1 MEYFYS
7 YAKWTVI
14 SNYNHTKP
22 MKQSKKNLYQSAV
35 NNSKRGRNSE
45 KKKRTIKVNVSI
57 TFYLVEGYLTTEIPQ
72 IDL

>member
-1 MEYFYS
+1 
-7 YAKWTVI
+7 
-14 SNYNHTKP
+14 

-35 NNSKRGRNSE
+35 NNSKRGRNSA
-45 KKKRTIKVNVSI
+45 KKRPIKVNVSL